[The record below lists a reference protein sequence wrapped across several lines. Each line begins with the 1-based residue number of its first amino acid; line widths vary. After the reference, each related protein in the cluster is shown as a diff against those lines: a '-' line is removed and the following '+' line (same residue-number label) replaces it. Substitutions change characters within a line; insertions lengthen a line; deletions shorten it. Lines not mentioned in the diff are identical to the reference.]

1 MPDDVRQKVLLKQ
14 QKIAHDTLMIAVDEG
29 YGEMFYLDSPGGTD
43 KMYLIDST
51 SIRPQSQIAQSV
63 ASTGI
68 AATLLEG
75 RTAHSTLKL
84 PLNLQTIDEHCK
96 KISNGES

>member
-14 QKIAHDTLMIAVDEG
+14 QKIAHDTLMIAVNEG

-43 KMYLIDST
+43 KMYLIDSI

-63 ASTGI
+63 ASSGI
-68 AATLLEG
+68 AATLLEEE

-84 PLNLQTIDEHCK
+84 PLNLQTIDEHC
-96 KISNGES
+96 SGES